1 MLTTPLKFIHIGFG
15 NMLCANKVTGIMPLG
30 SATAKRLIK
39 ESKENRQYVD
49 MTSGHA
55 AKSYL
60 LLDDGR

>member
-1 MLTTPLKFIHIGFG
+1 
-15 NMLCANKVTGIMPLG
+15 MPLG
-30 SATAKRLIK
+30 SAAAKRLIM
-39 ESKENRQYVD
+39 ESKENRQYID